1 MEAQKLE
8 IAQSE
13 EKTVYTTCKCNCGGS
28 HQCVIKA
35 HVRDGKVVSV
45 EPDDRYNKNVGREDD
60 AVSEKD
66 LLKIKLQRRPCV
78 MGLAFHKYISHPER
92 ILYPIKRV
100 PGTDITAVHIRR
112 GNQRRSDR
120 ASDCASIGNKYGIR
134 SGYLGRI
141 PARLHFV

>member
-1 MEAQKLE
+1 MKAQKSGNTQ
-8 IAQSE
+8 AE

-35 HVRDGKVVSV
+35 HVRDGKVVAV
-45 EPDDRYNKNVGREDD
+45 EPDDRYNKNVGREDE

-66 LLKIKLQRRPCV
+66 LLKIKLQRRPCT

-100 PGTDITAVHIRR
+100 PGTPR
-112 GNQRRSDR
+112 GAGQWQRISWDEALDTIAGKMTECRE
-120 ASDCASIGNKYGIR
+120 K
-134 SGYLGRI
+134 
-141 PARLHFV
+141 